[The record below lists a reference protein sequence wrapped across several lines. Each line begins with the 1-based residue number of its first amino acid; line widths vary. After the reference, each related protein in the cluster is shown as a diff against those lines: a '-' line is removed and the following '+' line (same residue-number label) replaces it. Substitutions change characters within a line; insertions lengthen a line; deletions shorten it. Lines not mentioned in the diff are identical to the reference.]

1 MIKRKYDAIVIGGG
15 PGGSSASTFLAK
27 KGYSILV
34 LEKERFPRFHVGE
47 SLIPGALEL
56 LWELGVDETVERA
69 GFIHKPGGNLATH
82 LGEYVKFDLTLIAD
96 QLRRPYSYEVLRS
109 TFDQILLDHSRAHG
123 VDVREECKVE
133 EVLMEGGRAVG
144 VAYRSARGQEGRT
157 YAPMI
162 IDASGR
168 DTLLAKRLRMKRK
181 DPVLNKVSAFAHFT
195 GVQRDH
201 GPEEGNLIIAMFR
214 HGWFWIIPL
223 AGEATSIGVVVDAAY
238 AKAFPGGM
246 TALFADA
253 IRQCPFVADRM
264 RAATQTTK
272 LYVTPDLAY
281 QSKRF
286 AGDGFIL
293 VGDAGLFID
302 PIYSAG
308 VYLALKT
315 GKLAAELIDQALK
328 SGDCSAAAFG
338 SYGNTIL
345 READVIYQQVCGWYR
360 FMDNEKR
367 VERLV
372 PLMIRFTSIRRNFTM
387 LFSGMYDQ
395 IDPDRVAFSQML
407 KEPLYRGGGACSAD
421 TEAKP

>member
-1 MIKRKYDAIVIGGG
+1 MVKRKYDAIVIGGG
-15 PGGSSASTFLAK
+15 PGGSAASTFLAK
-27 KGYSILV
+27 KGYSILL

-56 LWELGVDETVERA
+56 LWELGVDEEVERA
-69 GFIHKPGGNLATH
+69 GFIHKPGGNLATR

-109 TFDQILLDHSRAHG
+109 TFDQILLNHSRAHG
-123 VDVREECKVE
+123 VEVQEECRVE
-133 EVLMEGGRAVG
+133 EVLMVDGRAVG
-144 VAYRSARGQEGRT
+144 VAYRSARGREGRVH
-157 YAPMI
+157 APMI

-168 DTLLAKRLRMKRK
+168 DTVLARRLRMKRK

-195 GVQRDH
+195 GVRRDP
-201 GPEEGNLIIAMFR
+201 GPAEGNLIIAMFP

-223 AGEATSIGVVVDAAY
+223 AGEATSIGVVVDVSY

-246 TALFADA
+246 ASLFADA

-264 RAATQTTK
+264 RAATQVTK
-272 LYVTPDLAY
+272 LYVTSDLAY

-315 GKLAAELIDQALK
+315 GKLAAELIDHAFK
-328 SGDCSAAAFG
+328 AGDFSAATFRP
-338 SYGNTIL
+338 YGETIL
-345 READVIYQQVCGWYR
+345 REAEVIYQQVCGWYR
-360 FMDNEKR
+360 FMNNEKR

-372 PLMIRFTSIRRNFTM
+372 PLMVRFTSIRRNFTM

-395 IDPDRVAFSQML
+395 IDPDRVAFAQML
-407 KEPLYRGGGACSAD
+407 KDPLYRGGQTCGQ
-421 TEAKP
+421 EAVATR